1 MGPLEY
7 SDETKS
13 ELLEQARSNGDLN
26 WDAPDAEERVGQLL
40 QLIVAMREYQFN

>member
-7 SDETKS
+7 SEETKS
-13 ELLEQARSNGDLN
+13 ELLEQARSNGDLDWN
-26 WDAPDAEERVGQLL
+26 SPDAAERVGQLL